1 MTVKSD
7 EGVKKM
13 KQEKMV
19 DMKANE
25 RKEIN
30 G

>member
-13 KQEKMV
+13 KKEKMV